1 MFNDCLN
8 CSLLLGIVGE
18 SVSLFEDKLDE
29 KFLIVAT
36 EMCDVGEED
45 EEELISVDEP
55 VDTGYFEW

>member
-1 MFNDCLN
+1 
-8 CSLLLGIVGE
+8 VGE

>member
-45 EEELISVDEP
+45 EEELISHSLMNQLVD
-55 VDTGYFEW
+55 